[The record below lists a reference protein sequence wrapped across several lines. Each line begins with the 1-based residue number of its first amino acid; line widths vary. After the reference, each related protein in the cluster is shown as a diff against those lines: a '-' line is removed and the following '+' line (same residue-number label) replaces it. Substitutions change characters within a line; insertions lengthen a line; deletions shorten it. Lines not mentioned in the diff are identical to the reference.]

1 MISKRVV
8 ASAGLSLFCAMTV
21 AHAADSKKSD
31 SPTASVSLDHGNLDN
46 RNLDEGPKGRLRA
59 VLESWFPTLGT
70 EPSATGSSDELDTAG
85 SPTAFGEL
93 LAPQAVLSE
102 VQMKRSLPWQ
112 PPNFGNQSEALGW
125 TPEAFALPLPMKER
139 VAFWKDIYAKYTTSQ
154 GVMHDPVTL
163 GVYAPIEFPNVR
175 DEGGMGYAQNARLRN
190 EIIDSKKAEITARL
204 LSLQERVTQ
213 NLGPE
218 GLEGED
224 LRYWKIF
231 ESQNDPLRFM
241 SAVSRIRFQLGQKD
255 RFLLGIYYSGRYLRQ
270 METIF
275 KEEGLPIELTRLPFV
290 ESSFNVNARSKVGAS
305 GIWQFMP
312 RTARAYMKVNK
323 EVDDRNDPL
332 VATRAAAR
340 LLRGNYQMLGTWP
353 LALTGY
359 NHGPY
364 GVKQVVEKM
373 GTNDISEI
381 VSKYSSRSFGFA
393 SQNFFACFLA
403 ALEVERDA
411 KLLFQDPKWSPAV
424 ESGELKAPKLMS
436 WTTLT
441 KMFDGNEALTIE
453 LNPHLLSRARDSRPR
468 IPQGTRLRVP
478 LARLELAKQAF
489 AGKLSP
495 SKLMA
500 QLKDV
505 PMPKSFDSG
514 GSILEAAQTVVQ
526 SRLLRTSATADV
538 MLPWM
543 TGAPAG
549 QMTGPATGQGIGLNV
564 ERKEEKKLFTPRE

>member
-1 MISKRVV
+1 MSSKVSRNSKRLLVTSLLV
-8 ASAGLSLFCAMTV
+8 ASGSLPVVIAR
-21 AHAADSKKSD
+21 ADEDPKS
-31 SPTASVSLDHGNLDN
+31 
-46 RNLDEGPKGRLRA
+46 RLRA

-70 EPSATGSSDELDTAG
+70 ESVTTGSSDELDAAG
-85 SPTAFGEL
+85 SPAAFGEL
-93 LAPQAVLSE
+93 LAPAAVLSE
-102 VQMKRSLPWQ
+102 AQLKRSLPWQ
-112 PPNFGNQSEALGW
+112 PPNFASQSEALGW
-125 TPEAFALPLPMKER
+125 SQEAFALPQPMKAR

-154 GVMHDPVTL
+154 GVMHDTMTL
-163 GVYAPIEFPNVR
+163 GVYTPIDFPSVR
-175 DEGGMGYAQNARLRN
+175 DNGGLGFAQNAKLRN
-190 EIIDSKKAEITARL
+190 QIIDKAKEEITARL
-204 LSLQERVTQ
+204 MALQDRVGQ
-213 NLGPE
+213 GLGAE
-218 GLEGED
+218 GLSGED
-224 LRYWKIF
+224 LRYWKMF
-231 ESQNDPLRFM
+231 ETVEDPMRFM
-241 SAVSRIRFQLGQKD
+241 AAVSRIRFQLGQKD

-270 METIF
+270 MEAIF

-312 RTARAYMKVNK
+312 RTAKAYMKVNK

-340 LLRGNYQMLGTWP
+340 LLRGNFQMLGTWP

-364 GVKQVVEKM
+364 GVKKVVEKM

-393 SQNFFACFLA
+393 SQNFYACFLA

-411 KLLFQDPKWSPAV
+411 KELFLEPKWSPAV

-436 WTTLT
+436 WTALT
-441 KMFDGNEALTIE
+441 KMFDDDEALAIE
-453 LNPHLLSRARDSRPR
+453 LNPHLLARARDSRAR

-478 LARLELAKQAF
+478 LSRLEVAKKAF

-495 SKLMA
+495 SKLTA
-500 QLKDV
+500 ELKNI
-505 PMPKSFDSG
+505 PMPKSFDAA

-538 MLPWM
+538 LLPWM
-543 TGAPAG
+543 TDQKAN
-549 QMTGPATGQGIGLNV
+549 TKN
-564 ERKEEKKLFTPRE
+564 EKSPDIRPGLFTPLEEK